1 MRTGV
6 VIVAGGSGSR
16 MGASMPKQFLPIAGR
31 PILVRTLERIAEVLD
46 DSPIVVVLP
55 EAHIGLWR
63 EICRKSRCT
72 VEHTTVAGGAARF
85 DSVAAGIAALPDGC
99 DLIAVHDGVRPLLS
113 TEMIRRGV
121 ECAAASGAAVPVVP
135 MIDSIRETGAE
146 GTSRA
151 VDRSRLCA
159 VQTPQ
164 IFDARLL
171 RESYAAVAARLADRA
186 AATDDASVVEMC
198 GHTVALY
205 DGERRN
211 IKITTPIDMALA
223 EALTHGE

>member
-16 MGASMPKQFLPIAGR
+16 MGASMPKQFLPLAGR
-31 PILVRTLERIAEVLD
+31 PILVRTLERIAEALGD
-46 DSPIVVVLP
+46 APIVVVLP

-63 EICRKSRCT
+63 GICRHSGCGI
-72 VEHTTVAGGAARF
+72 VHTAVAGGATRF
-85 DSVAAGIAALPDGC
+85 DSVAAGIDALPDGC

-113 TEMIRRGV
+113 AEMIRRGV

-135 MIDSIRETGAE
+135 MIDSIREIE
-146 GTSRA
+146 PDESSRA
-151 VDRSRLCA
+151 VDRSRLRA

-171 RESYAAVAARLADRA
+171 REAYAAVAARLADRA
-186 AATDDASVVEMC
+186 AATDDASVVEMY
-198 GHTVALY
+198 GHAVALY

-223 EALTHGE
+223 EALTYGE